1 MKAMRIVAVSLAVAA
16 GPAFGAD
23 RPVPSFNDAPDLYS
37 HVAAKDTRTSA
48 SQGPSRPSGEDRRD
62 YGPWITIPSSGA

>member
-16 GPAFGAD
+16 GPAFAD
-23 RPVPSFNDAPDLYS
+23 RPEPSFNDAPDLHS
-37 HVAAKDTRTSA
+37 HQTAKDARTSA
-48 SQGPSRPSGEDRRD
+48 SQGPSGPSGEDRRD